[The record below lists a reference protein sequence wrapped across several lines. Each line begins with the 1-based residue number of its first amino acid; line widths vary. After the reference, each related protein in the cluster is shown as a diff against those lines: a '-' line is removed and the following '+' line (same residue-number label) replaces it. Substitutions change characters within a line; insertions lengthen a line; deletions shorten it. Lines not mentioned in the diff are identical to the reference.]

1 MPVIAAGNAAEG
13 IPRGNIRGGTQ
24 LAGRVLGRDVAL
36 SRARHMNPKASR
48 QRDAYGAEQRP
59 SGGVRVCRRVVLLQ
73 YGTGLIQ
80 L

>member
-13 IPRGNIRGGTQ
+13 IPRGNIRGERSQ

-48 QRDAYGAEQRP
+48 QRDAYGAE
-59 SGGVRVCRRVVLLQ
+59 RRSSEELLEWE
-73 YGTGLIQ
+73 GE
-80 L
+80 